1 MIYRELGIG
10 LDQWGGLVNHGWV
23 NEPEAYP
30 FQLYELTQRDVGVHE
45 SDAAHVL
52 LLRLNVV
59 ISLLVSH

>member
-1 MIYRELGIG
+1 MIYRELE
-10 LDQWGGLVNHGWV
+10 LVLTNGGSLVNHGWV

-30 FQLYELTQRDVGVHE
+30 FQLYKLTQRDVGVHE